1 MCCSSR
7 KRRTWKCWSSRFKK
21 SRHAMISTPG
31 RSRYPDFC
39 SKRPS
44 ASCFA
49 SARRRADAKQLALGR
64 LLQKSGYLLR
74 PGVEIMA
81 CRDFLNLLLQHFQVR
96 RFLLEQ
102 QIRSADRAEMR
113 AHYSRALA
121 AGLIDPLEQRHE
133 SAFYFVGFA
142 GQS

>member
-1 MCCSSR
+1 MPGQQSGKDFGDRFTIARSDR
-7 KRRTWKCWSSRFKK
+7 K
-21 SRHAMISTPG
+21 
-31 RSRYPDFC
+31 
-39 SKRPS
+39 
-44 ASCFA
+44 FA
-49 SARRRADAKQLALGR
+49 DSEISARLRADAKQLALGR

-81 CRDFLNLLLQHFQVR
+81 CRDFLNLLLQHFQAR

-102 QIRSADRAEMR
+102 HIRRADRAEMR